1 MIFEGPDGLF
11 CGIAPV
17 YIRGH
22 QLVICSPL
30 LLDGAAILLSEF
42 IVQGLEVNFMATFF
56 DAHVDVVVFC
66 NTMVVVF
73 GSEGLHKYDIVVLVV
88 SQHIM

>member
-1 MIFEGPDGLF
+1 M
-11 CGIAPV
+11 

-22 QLVICSPL
+22 HLLICFPL
-30 LLDGAAILLSEF
+30 LLDGAAILLSGF

-73 GSEGLHKYDIVVLVV
+73 GSEGLYKYDIVVLVV
-88 SQHIM
+88 SQHSM